1 MESGNFCN
9 EKFLEE
15 YNTFLNQLIGL
26 FDQEDDKLIVK
37 NLIKECETDKLAR
50 GKRFYDSV
58 EDDTLFDL
66 FCKSRVKL
74 FSSKDDETIQVSNS
88 LFGEDLPLKRLI
100 NNQSDNTKNIIWK
113 YLYLFY
119 FLIEANNSN
128 RSERKSK
135 ISKLLKD
142 KNKNLSENVKNDLIG
157 VDVNKD
163 TNNMI
168 DDIVNSFET
177 SLSGDN
183 SNPFENIM
191 KITQDITDKY
201 NDKIESGEI
210 ELDKLMGSIQKNIPG
225 MPNFSGGK
233 GSQPEEKVIIDD
245 NFSTDDVE
253 LGDKDQKSSGMN
265 LNNMLNMMNSMGGGK
280 GGPELGGLF
289 SMLEKLDK
297 VDSNEDAESLKKEMD
312 SYLED
317 QLGVDVSKLNQQL
330 GEAEDNMKIKYE
342 NTDSDLD
349 EPDQD

>member
-1 MESGNFCN
+1 MKILRKRVGSLNVQD
-9 EKFLEE
+9 
-15 YNTFLNQLIGL
+15 YNKTKIINDSIFLN
-26 FDQEDDKLIVK
+26 DKIIFNYLPIK
-37 NLIKECETDKLAR
+37 NLNFFKLKLDKSNLGETKYWIFLDLNLNI
-50 GKRFYDSV
+50 
-58 EDDTLFDL
+58 LF
-66 FCKSRVKL
+66 K
-74 FSSKDDETIQVSNS
+74 
-88 LFGEDLPLKRLI
+88 
-100 NNQSDNTKNIIWK
+100 
-113 YLYLFY
+113 
-119 FLIEANNSN
+119 
-128 RSERKSK
+128 ERKSK

-289 SMLEKLDK
+289 SMLGKLDS
-297 VDSNEDAESLKKEMD
+297 VDNEEDAEKLKAEMD
-312 SYLED
+312 TYLEKE
-317 QLGVDVSKLNQQL
+317 LGVDVGKLNQQIE
-330 GEAEDNMKIKYE
+330 EAQEKMSNMVQNK
-342 NTDSDLD
+342 SDEGNSPD